1 MATCKVV
8 SPQPPQRGTTKLNYA
23 DGISA
28 QTVGSERLCM
38 KLVTI
43 PPGAASKAHL
53 HEHHETAVYVLSGEG
68 ATWFGEGLKE
78 HLSAKAGQFMY
89 IPANMPHITYNPS
102 STEPCIAVIARTDAN
117 DQESVTEY
125 RTVDSRAE

>member
-1 MATCKVV
+1 MLTCKVV
-8 SPQPPQRGTTKLNYA
+8 SPQPSQQGATKLNYS

-28 QTVGSERLCM
+28 QTVGSQQLCM

-43 PPGAASKAHL
+43 PPGAKSNAHV

-78 HLSAKAGQFMY
+78 HLSAKAGEFMY
-89 IPANMPHITYNPS
+89 IPANMPHLTYNPS
-102 STEPCIAVIARTDAN
+102 TTEPCVAVIARTDPN

-125 RTVDSRAE
+125 IGSK